1 MKVTCPKC
9 ETEDVQRLAM
19 IYQHGTAT
27 RRASVAVLALAA
39 CWTSPAER
47 HRQVVACTYEM
58 GSAQDRG
65 VGCLMLR
72 FGWKE
77 DEAITAA
84 YAHAYDMRAK
94 AGLMP
99 TAPPGDMTPTT
110 GPAPARP
117 APAGTHWCQR
127 IGDTTWTTCP
137 N

>member
-1 MKVTCPKC
+1 MVVWVEYAKFFAGLLSIVNPIGSIPIF
-9 ETEDVQRLAM
+9 VNL
-19 IYQHGTAT
+19 TANQ
-27 RRASVAVLALAA
+27 
-39 CWTSPAER
+39 SPAER

-99 TAPPGDMTPTT
+99 TAPPADMTPKA
-110 GPAPARP
+110 GPAPRRP